1 MSRVA
6 EIAPGVLALSDI
18 EPVAGR
24 SWRPVGTTGF
34 EPFNKYVCLADEKA
48 LLIDTGPLAHRD
60 QLLAALEPIVGS
72 RHLTVMISRSE
83 PDAITN
89 VGAVVDRY
97 PDLRVLGIMKNLPL
111 LGLVEM
117 QRKPREGLV
126 AERMIFNQPLT
137 GYGFPLITPHEP
149 VIKTLSTIWIR
160 HAGANV
166 LFTSDSFSADLL
178 TREDDCVIRTQ
189 PQGRPEPATIRA
201 HALAKFDWLE
211 QAWTDGH
218 ARAWDRFFE
227 GGAPGVLAPGLGRI
241 QCGEALA
248 AQVVKDYREALF
260 GALDNKRN

>member
-1 MSRVA
+1 MSRVH
-6 EIAPGVLALSDI
+6 ESAPGVVALSDI

-24 SWRPVGTTGF
+24 SWRPVGATGF

-48 LLIDTGPLAHRD
+48 LVIDTGPLAHRD
-60 QLLAALEPIVGS
+60 QFLAALEPVIGS
-72 RHLTVMISRSE
+72 RHVTVMISRSE

-137 GYGFPLITPHEP
+137 DYGFPLITPHDP

-160 HAGANV
+160 HRGADV
-166 LFTSDSFSADLL
+166 LFTSDSFSADLM
-178 TREDDCVIRTQ
+178 TQVDGAVIRTQ
-189 PQGRPEPATIRA
+189 GQGRPQPATIRA

-211 QAWTDGH
+211 HAWTEGH

-227 GGAPGVLAPGLGRI
+227 AGVPTIIAPGLGRI
-241 QCGEALA
+241 QAGETLA
-248 AQVVKDYREALF
+248 AQVVADYREALF
-260 GALDNKRN
+260 GALDSKRN

>member
-1 MSRVA
+1 MSRIA

-24 SWRPVGTTGF
+24 SWRPLGTTGF
-34 EPFNKYVCLADEKA
+34 EPFNKYICLSDEKA

-60 QLLAALEPIVGS
+60 QLMAAVEGVVGS

-126 AERMIFNQPLT
+126 AERMIFGRPLSDF
-137 GYGFPLITPHEP
+137 GFPQITPHEP
-149 VIKTLSTIWIR
+149 VIKTLSTIWIA
-160 HAGANV
+160 HAQANL

-178 TREDDCVIRTQ
+178 THGDDPIIRTQ
-189 PQGRPEPATIRA
+189 LVGRPDPATIRA

-211 QAWTDGH
+211 HAWTEGH
-218 ARAWDRFFE
+218 ARAWDRFFSE
-227 GGAPGVLAPGLGRI
+227 RAPAVIAPGLGRI
-241 QCGEALA
+241 QSGAALT
-248 AQVVKDYREALF
+248 AQVVRDYREALF
-260 GALDNKRN
+260 GAHEA

>member
-1 MSRVA
+1 MSRIA

-24 SWRPVGTTGF
+24 SWRPVGTTGY
-34 EPFNKYVCLADEKA
+34 EPFNKYVCLFDEKA

-60 QLLAALEPIVGS
+60 QLMAALEGIVGS

-117 QRKPREGLV
+117 ERKPREGLR
-126 AERMIFNQPLT
+126 AERMVFGRPLSDF
-137 GYGFPLITPHEP
+137 GFPLITPNEP
-149 VIKTLSTIWIR
+149 VIKTLSTIWIA

-178 TREDDCVIRTQ
+178 TNPDDSVIRTQ
-189 PQGRPEPATIRA
+189 PQGRPDPATIRA
-201 HALAKFDWLE
+201 HALAKWDWLE
-211 QAWTDGH
+211 HAWTDGH
-218 ARAWDRFFE
+218 ARAWDKFFKD
-227 GGAPGVLAPGLGRI
+227 GAPVVLAPGLGRI
-241 QCGEALA
+241 QSGAALTALA
-248 AQVVKDYREALF
+248 LKDYREALF
-260 GALDNKRN
+260 GADAA

>member
-6 EIAPGVLALSDI
+6 EIAPGVIALSDI

-24 SWRPVGTTGF
+24 SWRPVGAAGF
-34 EPFNKYVCLADEKA
+34 EPFNKYVCLADDKA
-48 LLIDTGPLAHRD
+48 LLIDTGPRAHRD
-60 QLLAALEPIVGS
+60 QFLGALEPVIGS

-137 GYGFPLITPHEP
+137 DYGFPLITPHEP
-149 VIKTLSTIWIR
+149 VIKTLSTIWIM
-160 HAGANV
+160 HLGANV

-178 TREDDCVIRTQ
+178 TQADGAVIRTQ
-189 PQGRPEPATIRA
+189 AQGRPEPATIRA

-211 QAWTDGH
+211 HAWTEGH

-227 GGAPGVLAPGLGRI
+227 GGVPAIIAPGLGRI
-241 QCGEALA
+241 QSGEALA
-248 AQVVKDYREALF
+248 AQVVTDYREALF
-260 GALDNKRN
+260 GAPVSERN